1 MDGLVPAPVQEQYHW
16 TEYGIPIRNLWYMLL
31 YGWGVPPLTRLG
43 DFQDIEDAPSLD
55 ALLASVLV
63 KLVQQRLRIG
73 LGRNYVREN
82 QRIKGIRGR
91 IKFTD
96 SLKHQ
101 TFEYGQAFCEFDQ
114 YSLNVPKNQI
124 VRSTLSRLIQ
134 VGQFGVDH
142 NKASELRQNIR
153 RVINIMEGIELIE
166 LKPDIIRRQ
175 QLGRNDRDYML
186 MMAICELF
194 LERQMPTY
202 QAGDSRLPSID
213 HVALTMYKVYEN
225 FVAGF
230 YEFHLKNWLVARQSY
245 ISWHETSKNKYLPA
259 MQPDLILVERKT
271 GKRIVLDT
279 KFTAGSLI
287 TDSWGGKSF
296 ASSHLY
302 QIYTYLK
309 TQEHLSEQHRLA
321 SGILLYPVAREGRIS
336 EKILLQ
342 GQTIRVETVDMTA
355 PWQDIEHSLL
365 DLIGVP
371 IADDI

>member
-1 MDGLVPAPVQEQYHW
+1 MDGLVQAPVQEQYHW

-96 SLKHQ
+96 SLKYQ
-101 TFEYGQAFCEFDQ
+101 TFEYGQAYCEFDQ

-175 QLGRNDRDYML
+175 QLGRNDQDYML
-186 MMAICELF
+186 MLAICELF
-194 LERQMPTY
+194 LQRQMPSY
-202 QAGDSRLPSID
+202 QEGDSHLPSID
-213 HVALTMYKVYEN
+213 HAALTMYKVYEN

-230 YEFHLKNWLVARQSY
+230 YEFHLKNWSVARQSY
-245 ISWHETSKNKYLPA
+245 IFWHETSKNKYLPA

-271 GKRIVLDT
+271 GKRIILDT

-296 ASSHLY
+296 DSSHLY

-309 TQEHLSEQHRLA
+309 TQEHLSEQNRLA
-321 SGILLYPVAREGRIS
+321 SGILLYPMAREGRIS
-336 EKILLQ
+336 ERILLQ

-355 PWQDIEHSLL
+355 PWQDIEQSLL
-365 DLIGVP
+365 DIILT
-371 IADDI
+371 